1 MNYTIYVYI
10 RIRKMDILVN
20 AAKASLIAGK
30 PECIAIAEFALV
42 VDAVYRNHRNQEAA
56 DKFMQGVVPVAL
68 AQPVPAMHVP
78 FNECLQQE
86 DDLMRVSVPVHA
98 AKRHRTDDIPSKSL
112 FCILTPKL
120 LRYIDEDRASNK
132 RFDKTDSYM
141 TIVEKFES
149 FCYRGSVDRIEFPLR
164 KASFCFVT
172 MKTIEDACIVK
183 DKLDNTYWKD
193 GTLVVKFNKF
203 K

>member
-1 MNYTIYVYI
+1 
-10 RIRKMDILVN
+10 MDLLVN

-68 AQPVPAMHVP
+68 AQPVP
-78 FNECLQQE
+78 CKE

-98 AKRHRTDDIPSKSL
+98 AKRHRTDDVPSKSL